1 MDKGRML
8 ITTTGTLSQDDN
20 FLVYHGPYAEIIPQ
34 MAEDGYQ
41 GVEMHIFDSAE
52 IDRQELWSLLKKY
65 NIRLTS
71 IGTGSVYG
79 RLHYSLGAAD
89 PAVRKAA
96 IRHLEQHMV
105 TAAPD
110 QALVI
115 LGLVAGRFSDCH
127 DRPESYHPVT
137 KFLWL

>member
-1 MDKGRML
+1 M
-8 ITTTGTLSQDDN
+8 IISTTGTLSQDDN

-71 IGTGSVYG
+71 IGTGSVY
-79 RLHYSLGAAD
+79 
-89 PAVRKAA
+89 
-96 IRHLEQHMV
+96 
-105 TAAPD
+105 
-110 QALVI
+110 
-115 LGLVAGRFSDCH
+115 
-127 DRPESYHPVT
+127 
-137 KFLWL
+137 

>member
-1 MDKGRML
+1 M
-8 ITTTGTLSQDDN
+8 IISTTGTLSQDDN

-71 IGTGSVYG
+71 IGTGSVCITVSVLQTRQYERQPSG
-79 RLHYSLGAAD
+79 IWNS
-89 PAVRKAA
+89 
-96 IRHLEQHMV
+96 I
-105 TAAPD
+105 
-110 QALVI
+110 
-115 LGLVAGRFSDCH
+115 
-127 DRPESYHPVT
+127 
-137 KFLWL
+137 W

>member
-1 MDKGRML
+1 M
-8 ITTTGTLSQDDN
+8 IISTTGTLSQDDN

-79 RLHYSLGAAD
+79 RLHYSLGAAH
-89 PAVRKAA
+89 PASG
-96 IRHLEQHMV
+96 
-105 TAAPD
+105 TAYGDSSSGSGTGDFRTGGGTVFRLP
-110 QALVI
+110 
-115 LGLVAGRFSDCH
+115 
-127 DRPESYHPVT
+127 
-137 KFLWL
+137 